1 MALVRG
7 VRGIGAVIRGWCVV
21 LWYGGWC
28 VMALVGVRGAG
39 VGAVVWCVVFL
50 EVTVNCW
57 CLVKTSQ

>member
-7 VRGIGAVIRGWCVV
+7 VRGIGAVIRGMVCGMV
-21 LWYGGWC
+21 GGT
-28 VMALVGVRGAG
+28 G
-39 VGAVVWCVVFL
+39 VVFL